1 MRRHIQ
7 GQGFGNKIYSS
18 ELFLDICTR
27 VVLKTAEELFVP
39 SVLITYSTVSLSL
52 LLLLPAC
59 SDKVYMK
66 LCHFRTTR
74 CTQCPHMPS
83 YQKQRFIKVFG
94 LNLTFLFQIVCPYS
108 SCGSP
113 VSLKL
118 DHHKSK
124 CKVWVGTD
132 WIRIIGIHSFLGP
145 SECHR
150 DATFPFKKGIPFFF
164 SQNQKISS
172 FFFFWN
178 FWYFLNKN
186 CNHLWDDL

>member
-1 MRRHIQ
+1 M
-7 GQGFGNKIYSS
+7 
-18 ELFLDICTR
+18 
-27 VVLKTAEELFVP
+27 P

-52 LLLLPAC
+52 LLSFLPAC

-83 YQKQRFIKVFG
+83 YQKQHFIKVFG

-124 CKVWVGTD
+124 CKVWVGT
-132 WIRIIGIHSFLGP
+132 SV
-145 SECHR
+145 
-150 DATFPFKKGIPFFF
+150 PFKALWRTIGSSPWKIGSTDFVTMCKKRCFFLV
-164 SQNQKISS
+164 NQPTALSLI
-172 FFFFWN
+172 N
-178 FWYFLNKN
+178 APPLINAPLTYFQIKLGKMPKF
-186 CNHLWDDL
+186 LYGVS